1 MFGFSLLYLEAG
13 SGADTPVHPDLI
25 AKAATV
31 DGLTLLVGGGLRTA
45 ADVRQAVSAGAK
57 WIVTGTVTEDA
68 SSIDELRER
77 LLSLVNACSN

>member
-13 SGADTPVHPDLI
+13 SGADMPVHPDLI

-31 DGLTLLVGGGLRTA
+31 DGITLVVGGGLRTA
-45 ADVRQAVSAGAK
+45 SDVRQAVGAGAK

-68 SSIDELRER
+68 SSMDELRER